1 MAGFRKEGQQWVAR
15 IHFPKGHRPSEKKI
29 PLGHDEKTA
38 RQRRIEVERYEKDI
52 KAGLDLS
59 FPWMNESGFVEEV
72 HFTFKQAQDI
82 YIKHCESEY
91 QATSTVNGKKN
102 AFKSLEKVVGPSY
115 PVAKITIRDIDKFK
129 ATTRKKKT
137 KDPYSLTTINIR
149 LRIFRTF
156 FIFLKERGLVPE
168 LIKIKEIPKPKQPPK
183 YLSNKMFNDICAKV
197 DPFIAQVFWLYRES
211 GLRLSEAFYSE
222 IDGDFLTVSADT
234 AKTRKPRDIYL
245 TPLMKEILLELRET
259 THLFEAIIGDRR
271 ERLMTRRAT
280 HEIKYYSR
288 QFKKACTAVGI
299 TDRHFHH
306 LRHTAA
312 LRTYLKSRDL
322 YAVARLLG
330 HNSITTTE
338 IYTQFDLKRLEQ
350 DFPDLVE
357 KKEVSNEEPIFE
369 ISKAS

>member
-1 MAGFRKEGQQWVAR
+1 VAR

-29 PLGHDEKTA
+29 PLGPDEKTA
-38 RQRRIEVERYEKDI
+38 RQRRIEVERFEDDI
-52 KAGLDLS
+52 KAGIDLS
-59 FPWMNESGFVEEV
+59 FPWMNESGYVEEV

-82 YIKHCESEY
+82 YIKHCESEH
-91 QATSTVNGKKN
+91 QAASTVNGKKM
-102 AFKSLEKVVGPSY
+102 AFTSLQKVVGPSY

-129 ATTRKKKT
+129 ATTCKKKSKGPKSKAKT
-137 KDPYSLTTINIR
+137 EEPYSLTTINIR

-156 FIFLKERGLVPE
+156 FIFLYERGLIPE

-183 YLSNKMFNDICAKV
+183 YLSNKMFEDVCAKV
-197 DPFIAQVFWLYRES
+197 DPFVARVFWFYRES

-222 IDGDFLTVSADT
+222 IDGNFLTVSADT

-245 TPLMKEILLELRET
+245 TPDMKDVLLELREK
-259 THLFEAIIGDRR
+259 THLFEAAIGDRR
-271 ERLMTRRAT
+271 DRNRRIRST
-280 HEIKYYSR
+280 HEIKFYSR
-288 QFKKACTAVGI
+288 QFKKACVAVGI

-312 LRTYLKSRDL
+312 LRTYLKTRDL

-330 HNSITTTE
+330 HSSITTSEGYTE
-338 IYTQFDLKRLEQ
+338 HNLKRLEQ

-357 KKEVSNEEPIFE
+357 KQEEPKDVPKFE